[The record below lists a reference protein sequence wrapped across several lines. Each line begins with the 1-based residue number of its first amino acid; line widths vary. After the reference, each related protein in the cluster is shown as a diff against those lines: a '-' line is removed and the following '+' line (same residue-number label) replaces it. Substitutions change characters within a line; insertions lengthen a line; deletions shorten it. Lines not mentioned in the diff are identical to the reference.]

1 MPSPVI
7 TTTVAIV
14 SSATSIGLA
23 FYALKLRAKI
33 ASIALDKKTTTN
45 VIKTTKIL
53 RDSHGNRL
61 WNAEELLAQRRSI
74 FPPNFDIERRVSRE
88 VLTKMLEG
96 ANWAPT
102 HGRTEPWR
110 FVVFEA
116 PDKRLELG
124 QLMANVYKNTV
135 PPNKFIE
142 TKYKKMIFNCT
153 ASSHVIA
160 ICMKR
165 QKSGK
170 IPEWE
175 EICSVACA
183 VQNMHLVATAY
194 DIGAYWS
201 SGPPITMS
209 QEMKG
214 YLQLAEADKCLGL
227 FYVGVPKENAKIAK
241 GVRKPIGEKV
251 TWF

>member
-1 MPSPVI
+1 MVGCQCVTAQTSQWRIALKTQSNVAVTRQLSPN
-7 TTTVAIV
+7 TDHSK

-53 RDSHGNRL
+53 RDSHSNRL

-74 FPPNFDIERRVSRE
+74 FSPNFDIERRVSRE

-116 PDKRLELG
+116 PDKRLELN
-124 QLMANVYKNTV
+124 QLMAKGYKNTV
-135 PPNKFIE
+135 PPNEFIE
-142 TKYKKMIFNCT
+142 T
-153 ASSHVIA
+153 
-160 ICMKR
+160 
-165 QKSGK
+165 
-170 IPEWE
+170 
-175 EICSVACA
+175 
-183 VQNMHLVATAY
+183 
-194 DIGAYWS
+194 
-201 SGPPITMS
+201 
-209 QEMKG
+209 
-214 YLQLAEADKCLGL
+214 
-227 FYVGVPKENAKIAK
+227 
-241 GVRKPIGEKV
+241 
-251 TWF
+251 